1 MLDGVMH
8 LVTVVMVAVSA
19 IVAFAALRPRLLR
32 NPTWRATVTPLASI
46 IGSGFLVVAPI
57 LAHAAGNWAW
67 LAMLVLCLVAY
78 LFGSAIRHNIAVV
91 EPMLDGDAPNHVK
104 LLERTSELALT
115 FAYFISVAYY
125 LNLFAAFGLRSFDIT
140 DPAWVRIASTG
151 VIALIGLVG
160 IVRGLGGLEMLEEGA
175 VGIKLGLIAGLL
187 AAMALTSAL
196 ALGSGTLSL
205 PVLDH
210 ATGSREVAIL
220 LGLLILVQ
228 GFETSRY
235 LGEAYDRKMRIE
247 TMRSAQIISTVIYIA
262 FVFLATP
269 FFTADAPASGGETAI
284 IDLLAPLGMAVA
296 PLIIMTALASQ
307 LSAAVADLNGAG
319 GLIVS
324 ASAGRVAM
332 AVGYALTAAAAIAIT
347 WIANI
352 YEIIAYAS
360 KAFVLYY
367 GLQSIVALVT
377 MSHSGGWRQALKS
390 GLFGFAVLVS
400 VAVLVFG
407 IPADA

>member
-1 MLDGVMH
+1 MTVMSPTS
-8 LVTVVMVAVSA
+8 LLMIAIAAVTAL
-19 IVAFAALRPRLLR
+19 AALNPRVLR
-32 NPTWRATVTPLASI
+32 SKRWRATVTPLASI
-46 IGSGFLVVAPI
+46 IGSGFLVVVPI

-67 LAMLVLCLVAY
+67 LAMTALCAAAY
-78 LFGSAIRHNIAVV
+78 MFGAVIRHNIAVV
-91 EPMLDGDAPNHVK
+91 EP
-104 LLERTSELALT
+104 LLENGAPRSLRLLEGFSNLALT
-115 FAYFISVAYY
+115 FAYFVSVAYY

-151 VIALIGLVG
+151 VIASIGLVG

-332 AVGYALTAAAAIAIT
+332 AVGYALTATAAIAIT

-377 MSHSGGWRQALKS
+377 MSHSGGWRRLLQS

>member
-32 NPTWRATVTPLASI
+32 NLTWRATVTPLASI

-125 LNLFAAFGLRSFDIT
+125 LNLFAAFALRGAGVDSQFWVRSLSTLVIASIGVLGLTKGLR
-140 DPAWVRIASTG
+140 
-151 VIALIGLVG
+151 
-160 IVRGLGGLEMLEEGA
+160 GLELIEESA
-175 VGIKLGLIAGLL
+175 VGLKLGLIAGLT
-187 AAMALTSAL
+187 AAMAVFIATAVLGGDFAL
-196 ALGSGTLSL
+196 PA
-205 PVLDH
+205 LDH
-210 ATGSREVAIL
+210 ATGTRELAIL
-220 LGLLILVQ
+220 LGLIILVQ

-235 LGEAYDRKMRIE
+235 LGDAYDRETRIR
-247 TMRSAQIISTVIYIA
+247 TMRSAQFISTGIYVG
-262 FVFLATP
+262 FVLLATP
-269 FFTADAPASGGETAI
+269 FFTDLAPATGKETAI
-284 IDLLAPLGMAVA
+284 IDMLAPISLAVA
-296 PLIIMTALASQ
+296 PLVIAVALASQ

-319 GLIVS
+319 GLLS
-324 ASAGRVAM
+324 AASNGRVALG
-332 AVGYALTAAAAIAIT
+332 AGYLATTIFAIAIT
-347 WIANI
+347 WAANI
-352 YEIIAYAS
+352 YEIIVYAS
-360 KAFVLYY
+360 KAFVIYY
-367 GLQSIVALVT
+367 GLQCL
-377 MSHSGGWRQALKS
+377 QAFLGAWS
-390 GLFGFAVLVS
+390 DDSAMRIARLALFGLGIVIALAVLF
-400 VAVLVFG
+400 LG

>member
-1 MLDGVMH
+1 MTVMSPTS
-8 LVTVVMVAVSA
+8 LLMIAIAAVTAL
-19 IVAFAALRPRLLR
+19 AALNPRVLR
-32 NPTWRATVTPLASI
+32 SKRWRATVTPLASI
-46 IGSGFLVVAPI
+46 IGSGFLVVVPI

-67 LAMLVLCLVAY
+67 LAMTALCAAAY
-78 LFGSAIRHNIAVV
+78 MFGAVIRHNIAVV
-91 EPMLDGDAPNHVK
+91 EP
-104 LLERTSELALT
+104 LLENGAPRSLRLLEGFSNLALT
-115 FAYFISVAYY
+115 FAYFVSVAYY

-151 VIALIGLVG
+151 VIASIGLVG

-332 AVGYALTAAAAIAIT
+332 AVGYALTATAAIAIT

-377 MSHSGGWRQALKS
+377 MSHSGGWRRLLKS

>member
-1 MLDGVMH
+1 MH

-125 LNLFAAFGLRSFDIT
+125 LNLFAAFALRGAGVDSQFWVRSLSTLVIASIGVLGLTKGLR
-140 DPAWVRIASTG
+140 
-151 VIALIGLVG
+151 
-160 IVRGLGGLEMLEEGA
+160 GLELIEESA
-175 VGIKLGLIAGLL
+175 VGLKLGLIAGLT
-187 AAMALTSAL
+187 AAMAVFIATAVLGGDFAL
-196 ALGSGTLSL
+196 PA
-205 PVLDH
+205 LDH
-210 ATGSREVAIL
+210 ATGTRELAIL
-220 LGLLILVQ
+220 LGLIILVQ

-235 LGEAYDRKMRIE
+235 LGDAYDRETRIR
-247 TMRSAQIISTVIYIA
+247 TMRSAQFISTGIYVA
-262 FVFLATP
+262 FVLLATP
-269 FFTADAPASGGETAI
+269 FFTDLAPATGKETAI
-284 IDLLAPLGMAVA
+284 IDMLAPISLAVA
-296 PLIIMTALASQ
+296 PLVIAVALASQ

-319 GLIVS
+319 GLLS
-324 ASAGRVAM
+324 AASNGRVALG
-332 AVGYALTAAAAIAIT
+332 AGYLATTIFAIAIT
-347 WIANI
+347 WAANI
-352 YEIIAYAS
+352 YEIIVYAS
-360 KAFVLYY
+360 KAFVIYY
-367 GLQSIVALVT
+367 GLQCL
-377 MSHSGGWRQALKS
+377 QAFLGAWS
-390 GLFGFAVLVS
+390 DDSAMRIARLALFGLGIVIALAVLF
-400 VAVLVFG
+400 LG

>member
-1 MLDGVMH
+1 MTVMSPTS
-8 LVTVVMVAVSA
+8 LLMIAIAAVTAL
-19 IVAFAALRPRLLR
+19 AALNPRVLR
-32 NPTWRATVTPLASI
+32 SKRWRATVTPLASI
-46 IGSGFLVVAPI
+46 IGSGFLVVVPI

-67 LAMLVLCLVAY
+67 LAMTALCAAAY
-78 LFGSAIRHNIAVV
+78 MFGAVVRHNIAVV
-91 EPMLDGDAPNHVK
+91 EP
-104 LLERTSELALT
+104 LLENGAPRSLRLLEGFSNLALT
-115 FAYFISVAYY
+115 FAYFVSVAYY

-377 MSHSGGWRQALKS
+377 MSHTGGWRQALKS

-400 VAVLVFG
+400 IAVLIFG

>member
-1 MLDGVMH
+1 MH

-125 LNLFAAFGLRSFDIT
+125 LNLFAAFALRGAGVDSQFWVRSLSTLVIASIGVLGLTKGLR
-140 DPAWVRIASTG
+140 
-151 VIALIGLVG
+151 
-160 IVRGLGGLEMLEEGA
+160 GLELIEESA
-175 VGIKLGLIAGLL
+175 VGLKLGLIAGLT
-187 AAMALTSAL
+187 AAMAVFIATAVLGGDFAL
-196 ALGSGTLSL
+196 PA
-205 PVLDH
+205 LDH
-210 ATGSREVAIL
+210 ATGTRELAIL
-220 LGLLILVQ
+220 LGLIILVQ

-235 LGEAYDRKMRIE
+235 LGDAYDRETRIR
-247 TMRSAQIISTVIYIA
+247 TMRSAQFISTGIYVG
-262 FVFLATP
+262 FVLLATP
-269 FFTADAPASGGETAI
+269 FFTDLAPATGKETAI
-284 IDLLAPLGMAVA
+284 IDMLAPISLAVA
-296 PLIIMTALASQ
+296 PLVIAVALASQ

-319 GLIVS
+319 GLLS
-324 ASAGRVAM
+324 AASNGRVALG
-332 AVGYALTAAAAIAIT
+332 AGYLATTIFAIAIT
-347 WIANI
+347 WAANI
-352 YEIIAYAS
+352 YEIIVYAS
-360 KAFVLYY
+360 KAFVIYY
-367 GLQSIVALVT
+367 GLQCL
-377 MSHSGGWRQALKS
+377 QAFLGAWS
-390 GLFGFAVLVS
+390 DDSAMRIARLALFGLGIVIALAVLF
-400 VAVLVFG
+400 LG

>member
-1 MLDGVMH
+1 MTVMSPTS
-8 LVTVVMVAVSA
+8 LLMIAIAAVTAL
-19 IVAFAALRPRLLR
+19 AALNPRVLR
-32 NPTWRATVTPLASI
+32 SKRWRATVTPLASI
-46 IGSGFLVVAPI
+46 IGSGFLVVVPI

-67 LAMLVLCLVAY
+67 LAMTALCAAAY
-78 LFGSAIRHNIAVV
+78 MFGAVVRHNIAVV
-91 EPMLDGDAPNHVK
+91 EP
-104 LLERTSELALT
+104 LLENGAPRSLRLLEGFSNLALT
-115 FAYFISVAYY
+115 FAYFVSVAYY

-151 VIALIGLVG
+151 VIASIGLVG

-235 LGEAYDRKMRIE
+235 LGEAYDRKLRIE

-377 MSHSGGWRQALKS
+377 MSHSGGWRRALKS
-390 GLFGFAVLVS
+390 ALFGFAVLVS
-400 VAVLVFG
+400 IAVLIFG

>member
-1 MLDGVMH
+1 MTVMSPTSF
-8 LVTVVMVAVSA
+8 LMIAIAAVTAL
-19 IVAFAALRPRLLR
+19 AALNPRVLR
-32 NPTWRATVTPLASI
+32 SKRWRATVTPLASI
-46 IGSGFLVVAPI
+46 IGSGFLVVVPI

-67 LAMLVLCLVAY
+67 LAMTALCAAAY
-78 LFGSAIRHNIAVV
+78 MFGAVVRHNIAVV
-91 EPMLDGDAPNHVK
+91 EP
-104 LLERTSELALT
+104 LLENGAPRSLRLLEGFSNLALT
-115 FAYFISVAYY
+115 FAYFVSVAYY

-332 AVGYALTAAAAIAIT
+332 AVGYALTATAAIAIT

-377 MSHSGGWRQALKS
+377 MSHSGGWRRALKS
-390 GLFGFAVLVS
+390 ALFGFAVLVS
-400 VAVLVFG
+400 IAVLIFG

>member
-1 MLDGVMH
+1 MTVMSPTSF
-8 LVTVVMVAVSA
+8 LMIAIAAVTAL
-19 IVAFAALRPRLLR
+19 AALNPRVLR
-32 NPTWRATVTPLASI
+32 SKRWRATVTPLASI
-46 IGSGFLVVAPI
+46 IGSGFLVVVPI

-67 LAMLVLCLVAY
+67 LAMTALCAAAY
-78 LFGSAIRHNIAVV
+78 MFGAVVRHNIAVV
-91 EPMLDGDAPNHVK
+91 EP
-104 LLERTSELALT
+104 LLENGAPRSLRLLEGFSNLALT
-115 FAYFISVAYY
+115 FAYFVSVAYY

-377 MSHSGGWRQALKS
+377 MSHSGGWRRALKS
-390 GLFGFAVLVS
+390 ALFGFAVLVS
-400 VAVLVFG
+400 IAVLIFG

>member
-125 LNLFAAFGLRSFDIT
+125 LNLFAAFALRGAGVDSQFWVRSLSTLVIASIGVLGLTKGLR
-140 DPAWVRIASTG
+140 
-151 VIALIGLVG
+151 
-160 IVRGLGGLEMLEEGA
+160 GLELIEESA
-175 VGIKLGLIAGLL
+175 VGLKLGLIAGLT
-187 AAMALTSAL
+187 AAMAVFIATAVLGGDFAL
-196 ALGSGTLSL
+196 PA
-205 PVLDH
+205 LDH
-210 ATGSREVAIL
+210 ATGTRELAIL
-220 LGLLILVQ
+220 LGLIILVQ

-235 LGEAYDRKMRIE
+235 LGDAYDRETRIR
-247 TMRSAQIISTVIYIA
+247 TMRSAQFISTGIYVA
-262 FVFLATP
+262 FVLLATP
-269 FFTADAPASGGETAI
+269 FFTDLAPATGKETAI
-284 IDLLAPLGMAVA
+284 IDMLAPISLAVA
-296 PLIIMTALASQ
+296 PLVIAVALASQ

-319 GLIVS
+319 GLLS
-324 ASAGRVAM
+324 AASNGRVALG
-332 AVGYALTAAAAIAIT
+332 AGYLATTIFAIAIT
-347 WIANI
+347 WAANI
-352 YEIIAYAS
+352 YEIIVYAS
-360 KAFVLYY
+360 KAFVIYY
-367 GLQSIVALVT
+367 GLQCL
-377 MSHSGGWRQALKS
+377 QAFLGAWS
-390 GLFGFAVLVS
+390 DDSAMRIARLALFGLGIVIALAVLF
-400 VAVLVFG
+400 LG

>member
-1 MLDGVMH
+1 MH

-125 LNLFAAFGLRSFDIT
+125 LNLFAAFALRGAGVDSQFWVRSLSTLVIASIGVLGLTKGLR
-140 DPAWVRIASTG
+140 
-151 VIALIGLVG
+151 
-160 IVRGLGGLEMLEEGA
+160 GLELIEESA
-175 VGIKLGLIAGLL
+175 VGLKLGLIAGLT
-187 AAMALTSAL
+187 AAMAVFIATAVLGGDFAL
-196 ALGSGTLSL
+196 PA
-205 PVLDH
+205 LDH
-210 ATGSREVAIL
+210 ATGTRELAIL
-220 LGLLILVQ
+220 LGLIILVQ

-235 LGEAYDRKMRIE
+235 LGDAYDRETRIR
-247 TMRSAQIISTVIYIA
+247 TMRSAQFISTGIYVA
-262 FVFLATP
+262 FVLLATP
-269 FFTADAPASGGETAI
+269 FFTDLAPATGKETAI
-284 IDLLAPLGMAVA
+284 IDMLAPISLAVA
-296 PLIIMTALASQ
+296 PLVIAVALASQ

-319 GLIVS
+319 GLLS
-324 ASAGRVAM
+324 AASNGRVALG
-332 AVGYALTAAAAIAIT
+332 AGYLATTIFAIAIT
-347 WIANI
+347 WAANI
-352 YEIIAYAS
+352 YEIIVYAS
-360 KAFVLYY
+360 KAFVIYY
-367 GLQSIVALVT
+367 GLQCLQAFLGAWSK
-377 MSHSGGWRQALKS
+377 GGAMRIARLA
-390 GLFGFAVLVS
+390 LFGLGIVIALAVLF
-400 VAVLVFG
+400 LG

>member
-1 MLDGVMH
+1 MTVMSPTS
-8 LVTVVMVAVSA
+8 LLMIAIAAVTAL
-19 IVAFAALRPRLLR
+19 AALNPRVLR
-32 NPTWRATVTPLASI
+32 SKRWRATVTPLASI
-46 IGSGFLVVAPI
+46 IGSGFLVVVPI

-67 LAMLVLCLVAY
+67 LAMTALCAAAY
-78 LFGSAIRHNIAVV
+78 MFGAVVRHNIAVV
-91 EPMLDGDAPNHVK
+91 EP
-104 LLERTSELALT
+104 LLENGAPRSLRLLEGFSNLALT
-115 FAYFISVAYY
+115 FAYFVSVAYY

-377 MSHSGGWRQALKS
+377 MSHSGGWRRALKS
-390 GLFGFAVLVS
+390 ALFGFAVLVS
-400 VAVLVFG
+400 IAVLIFG

>member
-1 MLDGVMH
+1 MTVMSPTSF
-8 LVTVVMVAVSA
+8 LMIAIAAVTAL
-19 IVAFAALRPRLLR
+19 AALNPRVLR
-32 NPTWRATVTPLASI
+32 SKRWRATVTPLASI
-46 IGSGFLVVAPI
+46 IGSGFLVVVPI

-67 LAMLVLCLVAY
+67 LAMTALCAAAY
-78 LFGSAIRHNIAVV
+78 MFGAVVRHNIAVV
-91 EPMLDGDAPNHVK
+91 EP
-104 LLERTSELALT
+104 LLENGAPRSLRLLEGFSNLALT
-115 FAYFISVAYY
+115 FAYFVSVAYY

-151 VIALIGLVG
+151 VIASIGLVG

-377 MSHSGGWRQALKS
+377 MSHSGGWRRALKS
-390 GLFGFAVLVS
+390 ALFGFAVLVS
-400 VAVLVFG
+400 IAVLIFG

>member
-125 LNLFAAFGLRSFDIT
+125 LNLFAAFALRGAGVDSQFWVRSLSTLVIASIGVLGLTKGLR
-140 DPAWVRIASTG
+140 
-151 VIALIGLVG
+151 
-160 IVRGLGGLEMLEEGA
+160 GLELIEESA
-175 VGIKLGLIAGLL
+175 VGLKLGLIAGLT
-187 AAMALTSAL
+187 AAMAVFIATAVLGGDFAL
-196 ALGSGTLSL
+196 PA
-205 PVLDH
+205 LDH
-210 ATGSREVAIL
+210 ATGTRELAIL
-220 LGLLILVQ
+220 LGLIILVQ

-235 LGEAYDRKMRIE
+235 LGDAYDRETRIR
-247 TMRSAQIISTVIYIA
+247 TMRSAQFISTGIYVG
-262 FVFLATP
+262 FVLLATP
-269 FFTADAPASGGETAI
+269 FFTDLAPATGKETAI
-284 IDLLAPLGMAVA
+284 IDMLAPISLAVA
-296 PLIIMTALASQ
+296 PLVIAVALASQ

-319 GLIVS
+319 GLLS
-324 ASAGRVAM
+324 AASNGRVALG
-332 AVGYALTAAAAIAIT
+332 AGYLATTIFAIAIT
-347 WIANI
+347 WAANI
-352 YEIIAYAS
+352 YEIIVYAS
-360 KAFVLYY
+360 KAFVIYY
-367 GLQSIVALVT
+367 GLQCL
-377 MSHSGGWRQALKS
+377 QAFLGAWS
-390 GLFGFAVLVS
+390 DDSAMRIARLALFGLGIVIALAVLF
-400 VAVLVFG
+400 LG

>member
-67 LAMLVLCLVAY
+67 LAMLALCLVAY

-125 LNLFAAFGLRSFDIT
+125 LNLFAAFALRGAGVDSQVWVRSLSTLVIASIGVLGLTKGLR
-140 DPAWVRIASTG
+140 
-151 VIALIGLVG
+151 
-160 IVRGLGGLEMLEEGA
+160 GLELIEESA
-175 VGIKLGLIAGLL
+175 VGLKLGLIAGLTG
-187 AAMALTSAL
+187 AMAVFIATAVLGGDFAL
-196 ALGSGTLSL
+196 PA
-205 PVLDH
+205 LDH
-210 ATGSREVAIL
+210 ATGTRELAIL
-220 LGLLILVQ
+220 LGLIILVQ

-235 LGEAYDRKMRIE
+235 LGDAYDRETRIR
-247 TMRSAQIISTVIYIA
+247 TMRSAQFISTGIYVG
-262 FVFLATP
+262 FVLLATP
-269 FFTADAPASGGETAI
+269 FFTDLAPATGKETAI
-284 IDLLAPLGMAVA
+284 IDMLAPISLAVA
-296 PLIIMTALASQ
+296 PLVIAVALASQ

-319 GLIVS
+319 GLLS
-324 ASAGRVAM
+324 AASNGRVALG
-332 AVGYALTAAAAIAIT
+332 AGYLATTIFAIAIT
-347 WIANI
+347 WAANI
-352 YEIIAYAS
+352 YEIIVYAS
-360 KAFVLYY
+360 KAFVIYY
-367 GLQSIVALVT
+367 GLQCL
-377 MSHSGGWRQALKS
+377 QAFLGAWS
-390 GLFGFAVLVS
+390 DDSAIRIARLALFGLGIVIALAVLF
-400 VAVLVFG
+400 LG

>member
-1 MLDGVMH
+1 MH

-78 LFGSAIRHNIAVV
+78 LFGSAIRHNITVV

-125 LNLFAAFGLRSFDIT
+125 LNLFAAFALRGAGVDSQFWVRSLSTLVIASIGVLGLTKGLR
-140 DPAWVRIASTG
+140 
-151 VIALIGLVG
+151 
-160 IVRGLGGLEMLEEGA
+160 GLELIEESA
-175 VGIKLGLIAGLL
+175 VGLKLGLIAGLT
-187 AAMALTSAL
+187 AAMAVFIATAVLGGDFAL
-196 ALGSGTLSL
+196 PA
-205 PVLDH
+205 LDH
-210 ATGSREVAIL
+210 ATGTRELAIL
-220 LGLLILVQ
+220 LGLIILVQ

-235 LGEAYDRKMRIE
+235 LGDAYDRETRIR
-247 TMRSAQIISTVIYIA
+247 TMRSAQFISTGIYVG
-262 FVFLATP
+262 FVLLATP
-269 FFTADAPASGGETAI
+269 FFTDLAPATGKETAI
-284 IDLLAPLGMAVA
+284 IDMLAPISLAVA
-296 PLIIMTALASQ
+296 PLVIAVALASQ

-319 GLIVS
+319 GLLS
-324 ASAGRVAM
+324 AASNGRVALG
-332 AVGYALTAAAAIAIT
+332 AGYLATTIFAIAIT
-347 WIANI
+347 WAANI
-352 YEIIAYAS
+352 YEIIVYAS
-360 KAFVLYY
+360 KAFVIYY
-367 GLQSIVALVT
+367 GLQCL
-377 MSHSGGWRQALKS
+377 QAFLGAWS
-390 GLFGFAVLVS
+390 DDSAMRIARLALFGLGIVIALAVLF
-400 VAVLVFG
+400 LG

>member
-1 MLDGVMH
+1 MTVMSPTS
-8 LVTVVMVAVSA
+8 LLMIAIAAVTAL
-19 IVAFAALRPRLLR
+19 AALNPRVLR
-32 NPTWRATVTPLASI
+32 SKRWRATVTPLASI
-46 IGSGFLVVAPI
+46 IGSGFLVVVPI

-67 LAMLVLCLVAY
+67 LAMTALCAAAY
-78 LFGSAIRHNIAVV
+78 MFGAVVRHNIAVV
-91 EPMLDGDAPNHVK
+91 EP
-104 LLERTSELALT
+104 LLENGTPRSLRLLEGFSNLALT
-115 FAYFISVAYY
+115 FAYFVSVAYY

-151 VIALIGLVG
+151 VIASIGLVG

-377 MSHSGGWRQALKS
+377 MSHSGGWRRALKS
-390 GLFGFAVLVS
+390 ALFGFAVLVS
-400 VAVLVFG
+400 IAVLIFG

>member
-1 MLDGVMH
+1 MTVMSPTS
-8 LVTVVMVAVSA
+8 LLMIAIAAVTAL
-19 IVAFAALRPRLLR
+19 AALNPRVLR
-32 NPTWRATVTPLASI
+32 SKRWRATVTPLASI
-46 IGSGFLVVAPI
+46 IGSGFLVVVPI

-67 LAMLVLCLVAY
+67 LAMTALCAAAY
-78 LFGSAIRHNIAVV
+78 MFGAVVRHNIAVV
-91 EPMLDGDAPNHVK
+91 EP
-104 LLERTSELALT
+104 LLENGAPRSLRLLEGFSNLALT
-115 FAYFISVAYY
+115 FAYFVSVAYY

-151 VIALIGLVG
+151 VIASIGLVG

-377 MSHSGGWRQALKS
+377 MSHSGGWRRLLQS

-400 VAVLVFG
+400 IAVLIFG

>member
-1 MLDGVMH
+1 MTVMSPTS
-8 LVTVVMVAVSA
+8 LLMIAIAAVTAL
-19 IVAFAALRPRLLR
+19 AALNPRVLR
-32 NPTWRATVTPLASI
+32 SKRWRATVTPLASI
-46 IGSGFLVVAPI
+46 IGSGFLVVVPI

-67 LAMLVLCLVAY
+67 LAMTALCAAAY
-78 LFGSAIRHNIAVV
+78 MFGAVVRHNIAVV
-91 EPMLDGDAPNHVK
+91 EP
-104 LLERTSELALT
+104 LLENGSPRSLRLLEGFSNLALT
-115 FAYFISVAYY
+115 FAYFVSVAYY

-377 MSHSGGWRQALKS
+377 MSHTGGWRRLLKA

-400 VAVLVFG
+400 IAVLIFG